1 MHGNPKLIRKSIVK
15 VVEQRGAHLYHIH
28 TDTNARMEH
37 GKSPASKINFIEPVY
52 ALGVRNLPDWLY
64 KIKLDGYR
72 CLTGNDSSG

>member
-1 MHGNPKLIRKSIVK
+1 MLEWS
-15 VVEQRGAHLYHIH
+15 
-28 TDTNARMEH
+28 M